1 ARAAGDCYDGGSR
14 VVGFDFSKKR
24 AVGGLHADDIT
35 EKPEEQVDGVNA
47 LIDQGAAAVEREGA
61 APAGI
66 GVVLR
71 RTIPLHAGVD
81 DERSAKEA
89 LIQPG
94 LELANMRLHAV
105 LKNHAK
111 LDAGFFCSVDEGI
124 GARGGEFGGV
134 LREDVK
140 EVTGS
145 GE

>member
-1 ARAAGDCYDGGSR
+1 
-14 VVGFDFSKKR
+14 
-24 AVGGLHADDIT
+24 
-35 EKPEEQVDGVNA
+35 VNA

-124 GARGGEFGGV
+124 GARGGDFDGL

-140 EVTGS
+140 ALTGS
-145 GE
+145 GDALRGMEAGRGSDDDEIHGTMF